1 MNKDNDILKWFNGE
15 ISTEEIKAM
24 YPNEDFSALE
34 KAGFYSKQIETP
46 HIDAKKALAD
56 FKTRSLNKTK
66 KETSKVVP
74 LNYKMLLR
82 VAAIVVLML
91 TCSYLIFFNT
101 EASYKTGVA
110 ETTTL
115 NLPDDSEVVL
125 NAKSQLTYDKK
136 EWDNQ
141 RLLTLDGEAYFKVTK
156 GKKFTVNT
164 DAGSVEVLG
173 TQFNVKE
180 RTNFFEVKCYE
191 GSVAVTYNNETTVLA
206 PGKSV
211 RVVSGKMIK
220 IDDFTS
226 QNPSWINEE
235 SSFNNVPLWQVVED
249 LQLQY
254 NIKIKVA
261 NGVDIS
267 QLFSG
272 SFTHKDKNIA
282 LKAVTIPLKLSYK
295 INGNDVEFYNY
306 GAN

>member
-46 HIDAKKALAD
+46 HIDAKEALAD

-91 TCSYLIFFNT
+91 TCSYFIFFNT
-101 EASYKTGVA
+101 EASYKTGIA
-110 ETTTL
+110 EITTL

-136 EWDNQ
+136 EWGNQ

-180 RTNFFEVKCYE
+180 RSNFFEVKCYE

-206 PGKSV
+206 PGKTV

-235 SSFNNVPLWQVVED
+235 SSFSNVPLWQVIED

-261 NGVDIS
+261 DGVDTS

>member
-46 HIDAKKALAD
+46 HIDAKEALAD

-91 TCSYLIFFNT
+91 TCSYFIFFNT

-125 NAKSQLTYDKK
+125 NAKTQLTYDKK
-136 EWDNQ
+136 EWNNQ

-180 RTNFFEVKCYE
+180 RSNFFEVKCYE

-206 PGKSV
+206 PGKTV

-235 SSFNNVPLWQVVED
+235 SGFNNVPLWQVIED

-261 NGVDIS
+261 NGVDTS

>member
-46 HIDAKKALAD
+46 YIDANKALAD

-91 TCSYLIFFNT
+91 TCSYFIFFNT

-261 NGVDIS
+261 NGVDTS

>member
-15 ISTEEIKAM
+15 ISTEEIKTM

-46 HIDAKKALAD
+46 YIDANKALAD

-91 TCSYLIFFNT
+91 TCSYFIFFNT

-180 RTNFFEVKCYE
+180 RSNFFEVKCYE

-206 PGKSV
+206 PGKTV

-220 IDDFTS
+220 TDDFTS

-261 NGVDIS
+261 NGVDTS

>member
-46 HIDAKKALAD
+46 YIDANKALAD

-91 TCSYLIFFNT
+91 TCSYFIFFNT

-125 NAKSQLTYDKK
+125 NAKSQLTYNKK

-180 RTNFFEVKCYE
+180 RSNFFEVKCYE
-191 GSVAVTYNNETTVLA
+191 GSVAVTYDNETTVLA

-235 SSFNNVPLWQVVED
+235 SSFNNVPLWQVIED

-254 NIKIKVA
+254 NIKIKIVD
-261 NGVDIS
+261 GVDTS